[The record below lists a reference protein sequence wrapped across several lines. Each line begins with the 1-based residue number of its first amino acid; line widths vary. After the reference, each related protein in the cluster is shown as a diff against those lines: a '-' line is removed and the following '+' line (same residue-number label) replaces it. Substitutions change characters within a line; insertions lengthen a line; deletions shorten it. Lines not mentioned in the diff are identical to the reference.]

1 MNKSELQQKLKYA
14 EQLRNQLNNIEENII
29 NELKADKK
37 KYPGF
42 YDNGQLNRAK
52 IFVSNVTRGIDNAT
66 EAITR
71 ISNLNIPLEEDK
83 KTILNLPIINIDKE
97 TLVPEI
103 SLDTG
108 KGKLTMYANHIDG
121 QIGMFL
127 ETKKEN
133 YYDLVLVELDKD
145 KLKEK
150 SYENDLSLY
159 VWENPYDEDYT
170 HKVDLDIET
179 FEDVAEQ
186 NKEREKE

>member
-42 YDNGQLNRAK
+42 YNNGQLNRAK
-52 IFVSNVTRGIDNAT
+52 ILVSNVTRGIDNAT

-108 KGKLTMYANHIDG
+108 KGKLTMYANYIDG
-121 QIGMFL
+121 QMGMFL

-133 YYDLVLVELDKD
+133 YYDLALAEFNQANLKRCSYDPDIDLYIWGNQSSEDYTDKFSIDIDTFEDKELDKD
-145 KLKEK
+145 
-150 SYENDLSLY
+150 
-159 VWENPYDEDYT
+159 
-170 HKVDLDIET
+170 DI
-179 FEDVAEQ
+179 
-186 NKEREKE
+186 